1 MKWYW
6 FQIYILWPTSIVFY
20 AFIYFM
26 SAISADG
33 INVSDIR
40 IDTSNAET
48 FINYLIPINILHSLL
63 LIYLF
68 HSKSHLSLKFL
79 IVSNIILVIS
89 SYLFFG
95 IPIDVF
101 YIIPYLVCNFI
112 YYNKRKNIFIH
123 WIEKSSVSHDDFC
136 LFTDNEAQNNNH
148 RNIVFEV
155 FRFICSKDSE
165 QKDLNLSPPQPHCGQ
180 GE

>member
-1 MKWYW
+1 MKWYK
-6 FQIYILWPTSIVFY
+6 FQTYVLWPSSLVFY
-20 AFIYFM
+20 AFAYF
-26 SAISADG
+26 IFGTITDR
-33 INVSDIR
+33 IDFSDIPF
-40 IDTSNAET
+40 DTSKTDAI
-48 FINYLIPINILHSLL
+48 INYFIPIKLLQNLL

-68 HSKSHLSLKFL
+68 HIKSHLSLKFL

-123 WIEKSSVSHDDFC
+123 
-136 LFTDNEAQNNNH
+136 
-148 RNIVFEV
+148 
-155 FRFICSKDSE
+155 
-165 QKDLNLSPPQPHCGQ
+165 
-180 GE
+180 

>member
-6 FQIYILWPTSIVFY
+6 FQTYILWPSSIVFY

-26 SAISADG
+26 SGIIVNG
-33 INVSDIR
+33 INVSDIP
-40 IDTSNAET
+40 IDISNAET

-68 HSKSHLSLKFL
+68 HTKSHLSLKFF
-79 IVSNIILVIS
+79 IVSNITLVIT

-101 YIIPYLVCNFI
+101 YIVPYLVLNFI
-112 YYNKRKNIFIH
+112 YYNKRKKIFIH
-123 WIEKSSVSHDDFC
+123 SIKKS
-136 LFTDNEAQNNNH
+136 
-148 RNIVFEV
+148 
-155 FRFICSKDSE
+155 
-165 QKDLNLSPPQPHCGQ
+165 
-180 GE
+180 